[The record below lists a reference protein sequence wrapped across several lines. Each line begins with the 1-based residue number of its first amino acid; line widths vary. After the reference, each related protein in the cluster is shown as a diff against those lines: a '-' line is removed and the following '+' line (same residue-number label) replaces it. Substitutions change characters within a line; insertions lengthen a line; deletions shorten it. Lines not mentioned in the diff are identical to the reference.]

1 MTTAEKKI
9 EFLFGE
15 IRVLKARLER
25 LVPLDDEG
33 GYKDSFLKKLNR
45 SRSSKAR
52 FIFKDGQF
60 SRII

>member
-15 IRVLKARLER
+15 IRTLKARLER

-33 GYKDSFLKKLNR
+33 EYHSSFLKKLDR
-45 SRSSKAR
+45 SRASKTR
-52 FIFKDGQF
+52 FIFTGKQLARGK
-60 SRII
+60 